1 MPLPRTDQGSE
12 TTQRGVV
19 LSLCDRTA
27 RMVNVNGGYV
37 EQAGLFSFGGFV
49 RRHGCGLKENRRMN
63 PRTEVRNAR
72 CCGVC
77 SGRMWTIRRGVNGC
91 MAGCWHCP
99 CCGGHFR
106 RGEGCPCWSCRICGE
121 KALAGRACG
130 NCGSPCPVRPL
141 RRKTHG

>member
-1 MPLPRTDQGSE
+1 
-12 TTQRGVV
+12 
-19 LSLCDRTA
+19 
-27 RMVNVNGGYV
+27 
-37 EQAGLFSFGGFV
+37 
-49 RRHGCGLKENRRMN
+49 MN

-77 SGRMWTIRRGVNGC
+77 SGRMWTIRRGVYGC

-106 RGEGCPCWSCRICGE
+106 RGEGCPCRSCRICGE

-130 NCGSPCPVRPL
+130 NCGSPCPRSSASAEIAWAGKFKGIAPIFKKADFDTEPEGILPVLAAPL
-141 RRKTHG
+141 RVGDRKEVYGWAR